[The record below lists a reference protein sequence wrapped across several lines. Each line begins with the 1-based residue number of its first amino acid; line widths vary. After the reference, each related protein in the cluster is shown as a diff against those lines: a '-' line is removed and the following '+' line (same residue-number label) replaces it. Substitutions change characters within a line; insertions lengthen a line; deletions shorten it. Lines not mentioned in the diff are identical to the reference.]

1 MKKYV
6 ITCLLGLFCAS
17 SLGQSLEIMVGH
29 EGLFAD
35 AQWLKFLDEKKHV
48 SIFSRTRATVNY
60 ENQTNLFSGAYLNY
74 TLKNGLGASLV
85 GKIGNSGAGADAGIH
100 IFTAK
105 KNWMLFGLASMG
117 LQEEFQYSWFSI
129 FRYTPRIT
137 DEWKFYSSLELFSL
151 FESGNHLISVQR
163 IRLGMDYQQFQFGI
177 ASNFTEIGENWTG
190 RTNVG

>member
-1 MKKYV
+1 M
-6 ITCLLGLFCAS
+6 GLFCVS
-17 SLGQSLEIMVGH
+17 GLGQSLEIMVGH

-35 AQWLKFLDEKKHV
+35 AQWLKFLDEKKHISV
-48 SIFSRTRATVNY
+48 FSRTRATVNY

-100 IFTAK
+100 IFKAK

-117 LQEEFQYSWFSI
+117 LQEELQYSWFSI
-129 FRYTPRIT
+129 FRYTPRIN

-151 FESGNHLISVQR
+151 FGNGNHLISVQR
-163 IRLGMDYQQFQFGI
+163 IRLGLDYQQFQFGI
-177 ASNFTEIGENWTG
+177 AGNFTEVGKDWIGG
-190 RTNVG
+190 TNVGGFIRKAF